1 MAMPTSAAARAGAS
15 LMPSPTMAT
24 VAPPRFRSA
33 TWAALSAGS
42 TWAWTRSMPRARP
55 TAPALPALSPLIRWL
70 SMPRSRSAAMAS
82 AAPSLR
88 LSPKAS
94 RPSTT
99 GGSHC
104 SISQDRV
111 RPSASQA
118 PACRCR
124 SLASASSSNR
134 RWLPSARV
142 RPSTSPRMPRPG
154 SAWLA
159 ASAGR
164 WMSRS
169 PAASST
175 ARASGC
181 SLPCCRAPARR
192 SSSFS
197 SMPAAA
203 RWTTRGWP
211 EVRVPVLSNAT
222 TETRCASSSASA
234 SLIRMPWRAATP
246 VPAMIAAGV
255 ARPRAQGQAITST
268 ATALISACSTP
279 APASSQPPRVTR
291 AITSTA
297 GTNTPLTRST
307 SFWIGALAA
316 WASSTRRM
324 IRAST
329 VSPPS
334 AVVRTTSRP
343 SPLIAPPVT
352 LSPGALATGR
362 LSPLISASSAWLRP
376 SLTSPSTGKRSPGR
390 TTTRSPRRRAARAT
404 CSSRPSTRRVACS
417 GRSASSAR
425 MAALVWRLA
434 RLSRYLPSSTRAMT
448 TAEASKYRCGAWWP
462 AVAQR

>member
-1 MAMPTSAAARAGAS
+1 MP
-15 LMPSPTMAT
+15 
-24 VAPPRFRSA
+24 
-33 TWAALSAGS
+33 W
-42 TWAWTRSMPRARP
+42 
-55 TAPALPALSPLIRWL
+55 
-70 SMPRSRSAAMAS
+70 SRSAATAA
-82 AAPSLR
+82 AAPALR

-94 RPSTT
+94 RPSTRA
-99 GGSHC
+99 GCPC

-118 PACRCR
+118 VACWR
-124 SLASASSSNR
+124 SGLPSCSSSNR
-134 RWLPSARV
+134 RWLPRASAR
-142 RPSTSPRMPRPG
+142 PATSPRMPRPAR
-154 SAWLA
+154 AWLA
-159 ASAGR
+159 VSGGKVR
-164 WMSRS
+164 PRS

-197 SMPAAA
+197 SMLSQA
-203 RWTTRGWP
+203 RWPMRGWP
-211 EVRVPVLSNAT
+211 EVRVPVLSKAT
-222 TETRCASSSASA
+222 TATLCASSRASA

-268 ATALISACSTP
+268 ATALINACSRL
-279 APASSQPPRVTR
+279 APASSQPPRVSR
-291 AITSTA
+291 AISSTA
-297 GTNTPLTRST
+297 GTNTALTRST

-329 VSPPS
+329 VSPPN
-334 AVVRTTSRP
+334 AVVRTISRP

-352 LSPGALATGR
+352 RSPGALATGR
-362 LSPLISASSAWLRP
+362 LSPLISASSAWLWP
-376 SLTSPSTGKRSPGR
+376 SSTSPSTGKRSPGR
-390 TTTRSPRRRAARAT
+390 TTTRSSRRRAAIAT
-404 CSSRPSTRRVACS
+404 SSSRPSTRRVARS
-417 GRSASSAR
+417 GRSASRAR

-448 TAEASKYRCGAWWP
+448 TAEASKYRCGTWCS
-462 AVAQR
+462 AVAQRYRLRP